1 MESVVSKPVDPVGLA
16 SDIVSAFV
24 SHNSLPATELPAL
37 IQSVHEALTRLS
49 SGAISSTT
57 TTVGPEAT
65 TPAVSIRK
73 SITPEF
79 LICLDDGRKFKSLKR
94 HLAGLGMTP
103 DQYRSKW
110 QLPHD
115 YPMVAPNYASF
126 RSALAK
132 KSGLGQLRAG
142 VNAAKTE
149 SASKGKLGRVRR
161 PRKATA

>member
-24 SHNSLPATELPAL
+24 SHNSLPATELAAL

-115 YPMVAPNYASF
+115 LSDGGP
-126 RSALAK
+126 
-132 KSGLGQLRAG
+132 QLRIVSIG
-142 VNAAKTE
+142 VGEEVRAWSTPRRRQCCQDRKRQQGQAWPSSSAA
-149 SASKGKLGRVRR
+149 
-161 PRKATA
+161 